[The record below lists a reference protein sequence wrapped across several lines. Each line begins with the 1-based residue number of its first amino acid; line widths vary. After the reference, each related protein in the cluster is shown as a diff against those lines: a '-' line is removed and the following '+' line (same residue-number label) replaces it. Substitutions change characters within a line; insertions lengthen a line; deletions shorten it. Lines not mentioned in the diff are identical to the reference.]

1 MGDELFRNDGQN
13 RSERAVVQ
21 DNRKVQSHEKHD
33 GPKVGVD
40 FYRDRFEQVEPG
52 QRLKGS
58 FDTPV
63 RTIPEF
69 SSIGHLK
76 EELAAVA
83 TMPTLTWD
91 LPEWRPAV
99 VSRELLKRLANIVTQ
114 LKVVAGATDELQN
127 KVNALYQEPETVKSD
142 AETETDDAVAEE
154 TSNE

>member
-13 RSERAVVQ
+13 RPERAVVQ
-21 DNRKVQSHEKHD
+21 DNRKAQAHEKHQ

-40 FYRDRFEQVEPG
+40 FYRDRFEKVEPG
-52 QRLKGS
+52 QRLRGS

-69 SSIGHLK
+69 SSVSHLK
-76 EELAAVA
+76 AELASVA
-83 TMPTLTWD
+83 AMPALTWD

-127 KVNALYQEPETVKSD
+127 KVDALYEDPNQAKAD
-142 AETETDDAVAEE
+142 ATADDAVAEE

>member
-21 DNRKVQSHEKHD
+21 DNRSAHTHEKHE

-40 FYRDRFEQVEPG
+40 FYRDRFEKVEPG
-52 QRLKGS
+52 QRLRGA
-58 FDTPV
+58 FETPA
-63 RTIPEF
+63 RSTPEF
-69 SSIGHLK
+69 TSVTHLK
-76 EELAAVA
+76 AELAAVA
-83 TMPTLTWD
+83 TMPALTWD

-127 KVNALYQEPETVKSD
+127 KVDALYEDPNQAKAD
-142 AETETDDAVAEE
+142 ATADDAVAEE